1 VLPRQAAP
9 TSDWMETALIETN
22 TKIGIISK
30 ALILCGEKALNSLS
44 DDRYGAEVGGN
55 LFELIYENE
64 LQSNP
69 WRFSM
74 KKAAL
79 GQLNV
84 TPLNQFQYAYQVPS
98 DCLLVRHVYP
108 ATSYELFGNR
118 LYTDDV
124 SVELDYQ
131 FKPDVSLVPAYFNM
145 LLVYALARDMVKPI
159 TESDV
164 AVKLLQAKY
173 VLQRDR
179 AMYADAQARPAQTV
193 QYNPFVSARLS
204 GTWAGG

>member
-1 VLPRQAAP
+1 M
-9 TSDWMETALIETN
+9 SIETS

-30 ALILCGEKALNSLS
+30 ALILCGEKALNALT

-55 LFELIYENE
+55 LFELIFENE

-79 GQLNV
+79 SRLNV
-84 TPLNQFQYAYQVPS
+84 TPLNQFQYAYQIPA

-108 ATSYELFGNR
+108 ATRYEIFGDR
-118 LYTDDV
+118 VYTDNT

-131 FKPDVSLVPAYFNM
+131 FKPAVSAVPAYFSM
-145 LLVYALARDMVKPI
+145 LMTYALARDMVKPL

-164 AVKLLQAKY
+164 AARIFQSKY

-179 AMYADAQARPAQTV
+179 AMYADAQARPATIIQD
-193 QYNPFVSARLS
+193 NPFIAARV
-204 GTWAGG
+204 GG

>member
-1 VLPRQAAP
+1 MPV
-9 TSDWMETALIETN
+9 ETN

-79 GQLNV
+79 GRLNV
-84 TPLNQFQYAYQVPS
+84 TPLNQFQYAYQVPA

-108 ATSYELFGNR
+108 ATVYEIFGNR
-118 LYTDDV
+118 VYTDDTT
-124 SVELDYQ
+124 VELDYQ
-131 FKPDVSLVPAYFNM
+131 FKPDVGSIPAYFSM
-145 LLVYALARDMVKPI
+145 LMVYALARDMVKPI

-164 AVKLLQAKY
+164 AVRAFQAKY

-179 AMYADAQARPAQTV
+179 AMYADAQARPATFIQD
-193 QYNPFVSARLS
+193 NPFVYARF
-204 GTWAGG
+204 GR